1 MDRHYQLS
9 LLCLTHLLVC
19 ADGVVDE
26 NEHDAIRLI
35 RQKENIAADIFE
47 EFEALIVKYKEREL
61 FELGIELI
69 NRCTRD
75 EKVNI
80 FVLLY
85 KLSEVDG
92 RVHVGEIRLLLYSIK
107 YADIDFDEVVNA
119 ARATPA
125 L

>member
-35 RQKENIAADIFE
+35 RQKENISLDIFE
-47 EFEALIVKYKEREL
+47 EFEALITKYKEREL
-61 FELGIELI
+61 FELGIELV

-75 EKVNI
+75 EKMNI

-92 RVHVGEIRLLLYSIK
+92 RVHPGEVRLLLYSIK
-107 YADIDFDEVVNA
+107 YADINFDEVVNA

>member
-26 NEHDAIRLI
+26 NEHDAIRVI
-35 RQKENIAADIFE
+35 REKENISGDIFE
-47 EFEALIVKYKEREL
+47 EFDALIAKYKEREL

-69 NRCTRD
+69 NRCTRE
-75 EKVNI
+75 EKMNI